1 MKRRRV
7 FAALTAALMIGALL
21 SACLV
26 LGVHAGHGWHD
37 GRCAVCTGLQV
48 CAEQFQTPR
57 MSANASA
64 HVTLALSVRREASRA
79 PVSAQSFQTLVTCK
93 VKLSN

>member
-1 MKRRRV
+1 MNRRRIG
-7 FAALTAALMIGALL
+7 AALTAALMMGALL

-26 LGVHAGHGWHD
+26 LGVHTGHGWHEGD
-37 GRCAVCTGLQV
+37 CPVCQGLQA

-57 MSANASA
+57 TTGSASA
-64 HVTLALSVRREASRA
+64 LTALTPAFRRETPLA
-79 PVSAQSFQTLVTCK
+79 PVSAPAFQTLVTWK

>member
-1 MKRRRV
+1 MNRQRIG
-7 FAALTAALMIGALL
+7 AALTASLMMGALL

-26 LGVHAGHGWHD
+26 LGVHAGHGWHEGD
-37 GRCAVCTGLQV
+37 CPVCVGLQA

-57 MSANASA
+57 TPGSTP
-64 HVTLALSVRREASRA
+64 VLTALTPAFRREIPRPPISV
-79 PVSAQSFQTLVTCK
+79 PFFQTLVTWK

>member
-7 FAALTAALMIGALL
+7 FAALTAACIFGALL

-64 HVTLALSVRREASRA
+64 PVTVALSVRPEASRA
-79 PVSAQSFQTLVTCK
+79 PVSAQSFQTLVTWK